1 MFSLF
6 KKSERKAKTNAILAL
21 DIGTEFAKALV
32 IQVVDGKAHILGTG
46 RCRQKLGDM
55 YNGAIMDIASVV
67 ENSKRAIKDAER
79 MAGMAAT
86 QVILGIAGELVKGDT
101 STVTYTR
108 KNPEEKID
116 LAELKNIVQKVQWK
130 CFEEVRSRLAEETGY
145 NEIDIKLVNAA
156 VVGMN
161 IDGYK
166 VSNPLGFQGK
176 EVEISIYNAFA
187 PLVHYGAL
195 QTIAAELDMD
205 LLAIT
210 VEPYAVA
217 RSLTFEDGGDYSAIF
232 IDIGGGTTDIAVVKN
247 GAVLGTKMFTIG
259 GRVFTKRLSQILNV
273 SHREAEEVKIAYSN
287 DMLDKNSYKI
297 VREAMKM
304 DADTWVS
311 GIELSLNEFYNVD
324 VLPSRIY
331 ICGGGSHLPEI
342 KEILETQGWYK
353 NLPFSSQPKVRFLEP
368 QNITTLVDK
377 TGKLNDPSDITP
389 MALGNIAL
397 ELAGEEQMLYSLLKK
412 VVKLMQV

>member
-1 MFSLF
+1 MFKF
-6 KKSERKAKTNAILAL
+6 FRKPKNPKSIVLLAL
-21 DIGTEFAKALV
+21 DIGTEFAKAL
-32 IQVVDGKAHILGTG
+32 IIEISEGKAYVIGAG
-46 RCRQKLGDM
+46 KQRQKLGDM

-67 ENSKRAIKDAER
+67 ENSKLAIKRAEK
-79 MAGMAAT
+79 MAGVIAT

-101 STVTYTR
+101 STVSFTR

-116 LAELKNIVQKVQWK
+116 LSELKNIVQKVQWK
-130 CFEEVRSRLAEETGY
+130 CFEEVRGRLADETGY

-176 EVEISIYNAFA
+176 EVEISIYNSFA

-273 SHREAEEVKIAYSN
+273 SHKEAEEIKIAYSN
-287 DMLDKNSYKI
+287 DELDRNSYKI

-311 GIELSLNEFYNVD
+311 GIELSLNEFNNVD

-331 ICGGGSHLPEI
+331 LCGGGSHLPEI
-342 KEILETQGWYK
+342 KEILETRGWYK
-353 NLPFSSQPKVRFLEP
+353 NLPFSSQPKVRFLQP
-368 QNITTLVDK
+368 KDITTLEDK
-377 TGKLNDPSDITP
+377 TNKLVDPSDITP

-397 ELAGEEQMLYSLLKK
+397 ELAGEEQVLLNLLKK

>member
-1 MFSLF
+1 MFKIF
-6 KKSERKAKTNAILAL
+6 KKPEYKKVNAVLAL
-21 DIGTEFAKALV
+21 DIGTEFAKALI
-32 IQVVDGKAHILGTG
+32 IQIEDGKAYVTG
-46 RCRQKLGDM
+46 IGKHRQKLGDM

-67 ENSKRAIKDAER
+67 ENSKKAIKQAEK
-79 MAGMAAT
+79 MAGIVAT

-101 STVTYTR
+101 STITYTR
-108 KNPEEKID
+108 KTPEDKID
-116 LAELKNIVQKVQWK
+116 LSELKNIVQKVQWK
-130 CFEEVRSRLAEETGY
+130 CFEEVRARLAEETGY

-176 EVEISIYNAFA
+176 EVEISIYNSFA

-259 GRVFTKRLSQILNV
+259 GRVFTKRLAQILNV
-273 SHREAEEVKIAYSN
+273 SHREAEEIKIAYSN
-287 DMLDKNSYKI
+287 DQLDKNSYKI
-297 VREAMKM
+297 VREAMKH
-304 DADTWVS
+304 DADTWIS
-311 GIELSLNEFYNVD
+311 GVELSLNEFYNID

-331 ICGGGSHLPEI
+331 LCGGGSHLPEI
-342 KEILETQGWYK
+342 KEILETQSWYK
-353 NLPFSSQPKVRFLEP
+353 NLPFSSQPKVRFLQP
-368 QNITTLVDK
+368 KDITTLEDR
-377 TGKLNDPSDITP
+377 TQKLDDPSDITP

-397 ELAGEEQMLYSLLKK
+397 ELAGEEQVLLTLLKK

>member
-6 KKSERKAKTNAILAL
+6 KKSDDKVKSNAILAL
-21 DIGTEFAKALV
+21 DIGTEFAKALI

-46 RCRQKLGDM
+46 RHRQKLGDM

-67 ENSKRAIKDAER
+67 ENSKRAIKQAER
-79 MAGMAAT
+79 MAGIAAT

-108 KNPEEKID
+108 KDPEEKID

-130 CFEEVRSRLAEETGY
+130 CFEEVRSRLADETGY

-176 EVEISIYNAFA
+176 EVEISIYNSFA

-287 DMLDKNSYKI
+287 DLLDKNSYKI
-297 VREAMKM
+297 VREAMKL

-311 GIELSLNEFYNVD
+311 GVELSLNEFNNID
-324 VLPSRIY
+324 VLPNRVY

-397 ELAGEEQMLYSLLKK
+397 ELSGDEQMLYSLLKK